1 MGQFQQRPGYAAE
14 HHLDGAGMTVGA
26 NDDQIDAVIF
36 RKGQDNV
43 GNPGALRRHLLYF
56 DAGTVPREI

>member
-1 MGQFQQRPGYAAE
+1 MA
-14 HHLDGAGMTVGA
+14 VGA
-26 NDDQIDAVIF
+26 NDDQIHAVIS

-43 GNPGALRRHLLYF
+43 GDPRALRQHLLYF

>member
-1 MGQFQQRPGYAAE
+1 
-14 HHLDGAGMTVGA
+14 MTVGA

-43 GNPGALRRHLLYF
+43 GDPRALRQHLLYF
-56 DAGTVPREI
+56 DVGTVPREI